1 MWERECGRV
10 CERENERMIELWAPP
25 TQNCPNRACVCDRKR
40 ERDSVRERENER
52 MIEPLGSTHPKL
64 PE

>member
-1 MWERECGRV
+1 MTERERERERESVWERECGRV

-40 ERDSVRERENER
+40 ERDSV
-52 MIEPLGSTHPKL
+52 
-64 PE
+64 